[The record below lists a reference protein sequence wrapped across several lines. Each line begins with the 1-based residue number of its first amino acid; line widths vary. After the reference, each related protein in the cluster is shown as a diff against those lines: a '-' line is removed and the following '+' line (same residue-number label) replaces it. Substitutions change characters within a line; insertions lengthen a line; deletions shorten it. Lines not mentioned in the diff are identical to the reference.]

1 MLNNTEESRGVI
13 YFVQVKRK
21 KASFKVQL
29 IIIYMKKKF
38 KNLEKAMSEL
48 SQIQNLRVKPIYK
61 VSIYKNLNVPKAS
74 QRFLI

>member
-1 MLNNTEESRGVI
+1 
-13 YFVQVKRK
+13 
-21 KASFKVQL
+21 
-29 IIIYMKKKF
+29 
-38 KNLEKAMSEL
+38 MSEL